1 MNAAKMNIYL
11 AGPLFTQAERQW
23 NSALAEN
30 LRKIGYQVIL
40 PQEKAQRMVDE
51 EKAFNPKVLFDDA
64 IQSLAGCDI
73 VLAIFDG
80 PDPDSGT
87 SWECGYAFALGK
99 KIVGIRTDLRRGGDD
114 PKNVNLMLS
123 NCAESIIDASSFTD
137 DVNKLAR
144 RVDEYLECFSFYRI
158 KNLR

>member
-1 MNAAKMNIYL
+1 MNPPKMKIYL

-23 NSALAEN
+23 NAALAEN
-30 LRKIGYQVIL
+30 LRKVGYNVIL
-40 PQEKAQRMVDE
+40 PQERALRMIE
-51 EKAFNPKVLFDDA
+51 EAEKFDPNVLFEHG
-64 IQSLAGCDI
+64 IQSLAECDV

-123 NCAESIIDASSFTD
+123 NCAESIIDAPSFTD
-137 DVNKLAR
+137 NVNKLAR
-144 RVDEYLECFSFYRI
+144 RVDEYLESLSLHRI
-158 KNLR
+158 KN